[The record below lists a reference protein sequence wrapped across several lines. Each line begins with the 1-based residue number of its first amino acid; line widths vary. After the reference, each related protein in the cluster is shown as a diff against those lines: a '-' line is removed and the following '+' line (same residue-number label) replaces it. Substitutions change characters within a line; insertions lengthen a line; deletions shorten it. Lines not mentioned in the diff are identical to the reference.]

1 MFRHLIKN
9 LSKTATEINY
19 HFWNVYKSNYHE
31 KHKSELDISDFRSF
45 EQDLLKSPE
54 VKFVQVTIIL
64 TILSHNECSLNW
76 AIKMRRITSKGLN
89 LITFMDVHGR
99 PWTRPPLIAFKK
111 FLLAII
117 LLNLGRNFTKCL
129 IKYGMKVS
137 LLQ

>member
-31 KHKSELDISDFRSF
+31 KHKSELDISDLRSF

-64 TILSHNECSLNW
+64 TILSHNEPLNW
-76 AIKMRRITSKGLN
+76 AIKMSRIIIKGLDM
-89 LITFMDVHGR
+89 LTSMDVHR
-99 PWTRPPLIAFKK
+99 RVHPSTKMLKINHENVK
-111 FLLAII
+111 FDWNK
-117 LLNLGRNFTKCL
+117 LNYFIR
-129 IKYGMKVS
+129 
-137 LLQ
+137 